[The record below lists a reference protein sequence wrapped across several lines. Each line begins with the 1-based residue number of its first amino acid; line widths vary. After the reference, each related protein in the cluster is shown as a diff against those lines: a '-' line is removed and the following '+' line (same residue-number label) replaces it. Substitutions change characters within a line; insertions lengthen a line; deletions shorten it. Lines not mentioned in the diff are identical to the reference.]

1 MDAPNDTTHI
11 NRGRQDFTGVESV
24 WLFGYGSLIYKADF
38 PYLERRPATIHG
50 WSRRLWQ
57 GSHDHRGTPAHPG
70 RVATLVPEHDAICMG
85 VAYLVTPATFEHLDH
100 REKNGYLRFTMTLHF
115 DGGRVAEGIV
125 YIANPENAAWLGPA
139 DDAEI
144 ARHVV
149 GAAGPSGRNSDYV
162 RKLAEALRE
171 LGADDPHVFGVEARL
186 RRMRGNR

>member
-115 DGGRVAEGIV
+115 DGDRVAEGIV

-144 ARHVV
+144 ARHVA